1 MYMETT
7 ARMPSLPV
15 DVTGVEGGFVGAVD
29 VLDEMIRG
37 GSAVVVV
44 GGSGAGVAQ
53 NVAPTAGA
61 APAVADAIPAVVV
74 GGAGAGA
81 TKMLLLLL
89 VLL

>member
-15 DVTGVEGGFVGAVD
+15 DVTGVEGGFVGAAD
-29 VLDEMIRG
+29 VLDEILRG

-44 GGSGAGVAQ
+44 GGSGAGAAQ
-53 NVAPTAGA
+53 NVAPATGA
-61 APAVADAIPAVVV
+61 APTAADAVPAVVV

-81 TKMLLLLL
+81 TKMLLLPL